1 MDKELK
7 AQLTAEEIVMAL
19 KPHCHSD
26 LYYLFNLMEEEG
38 NPTFE
43 TRLTPKGEVLKDK
56 IAKILLQYE

>member
-1 MDKELK
+1 MDRELK

-26 LYYLFNLMEEEG
+26 LYYLFTNMEDGDPSQEVK
-38 NPTFE
+38 
-43 TRLTPKGEVLKDK
+43 LTPKGEVLKDK